1 MQRLIR
7 EKEIGDLV
15 LQGLRQ
21 CSTAGVTPNHIEVVS
36 CAPPPNLYRL
46 TVLEIV
52 QGTHLKL
59 KLKLKLFSQ
68 HYQDLHVKF
77 LNFEGCDGILSS
89 ENLKAGDCT
98 DINLRKF
105 LKQREANKCK
115 MSRQQETIKPRAE
128 INQVKT
134 KRTIQR
140 NSLF

>member
-1 MQRLIR
+1 MGADAATDTGKGNWRPCLTRSETVQHSR
-7 EKEIGDLV
+7 GDSQPHRGCQL
-15 LQGLRQ
+15 
-21 CSTAGVTPNHIEVVS
+21 C
-36 CAPPPNLYRL
+36 PPPNLYRL

-105 LKQREANKCK
+105 LKQREAKLLAGVRGMK
-115 MSRQQETIKPRAE
+115 KGRT
-128 INQVKT
+128 QVL
-134 KRTIQR
+134 
-140 NSLF
+140 SGC

>member
-105 LKQREANKCK
+105 LKQREAKLLAGVRGMK
-115 MSRQQETIKPRAE
+115 KGRT
-128 INQVKT
+128 QVL
-134 KRTIQR
+134 
-140 NSLF
+140 SGC